1 MDGYILG
8 IITMLGVIILLI
20 ISVIFLIAIETM
32 TFKAAP
38 DDNTTTDLPRVD
50 TNKIAR
56 INVSDHI

>member
-20 ISVIFLIAIETM
+20 ISAIFLIAIETM
-32 TFKAAP
+32 TFEAAP
-38 DDNTTTDLPRVD
+38 DDDTTTDLPRVD

-56 INVSDHI
+56 INMSGRV